1 MKNVRKLLWTAAV
14 AVFCLFALVHLAD
27 VLARPF
33 LLYRDYPWF
42 LGSNRTLL
50 AAIRDIVCY
59 SLLAVVPVCLF
70 GRWSR
75 FLLVPFFVYA
85 VGVDIAVHYAWA
97 LYKIPLGEFWPAAL
111 ANSSGDEIVTFLKM
125 SLTPGAVA
133 GLVGILLVLAA
144 GVFVLAKARY
154 PRVTLRTWV
163 LGLLLTLPFCVF
175 NLCLTDAKYGIRE
188 MLYSDFVVRSA
199 LSWSR
204 MKGLCDACSDKPR
217 LPERL
222 MCEAVAEER
231 PNVVFVIGESS
242 SRAYWHLYGYPR
254 QTTPRMDALC
264 REGNGGVCFRDVVS
278 VSGATSESIC
288 MMLTDVSLDNPM
300 VGGWALPEV
309 YRRAG
314 YRGTLITNQQLW
326 RFDQDALLSKVF
338 NGCAERIKM
347 AEEFPG
353 DGRPYDEKT
362 AEVLAHVL
370 RGAAA
375 DSPQIVF
382 VHLAGAHFPVE
393 NAIPKAEEHF
403 SDSVEGECLAGLSPE
418 ARARANR
425 YDDAVRYGDKVLE
438 LLVDV
443 VKAESRRPAC
453 LVFVSDHGESPR
465 NDYWRNRES
474 EDVYEVPFVIW
485 FSDAYRKAFP
495 DVVAAAFRAATRPV
509 QNDELVHG
517 LAELGRISGL
527 PGARPERSFL
537 HPDFKGRHPR
547 KLDMG
552 RAVYSKDMKP
562 AQHEEQAK

>member
-1 MKNVRKLLWTAAV
+1 MKSARKVLWSAAV
-14 AVFCLFALVHLAD
+14 AVFCLFAFVHLAD
-27 VLARPF
+27 VLARSL

-42 LGSNRTLL
+42 LGSNRTVL
-50 AAIRDIVCY
+50 AAIRDVVCY

-70 GRWSR
+70 GRWAR
-75 FLLVPFFVYA
+75 LFLMPFFVYA
-85 VGVDIAVHYAWA
+85 VGVGVAVHYAWA
-97 LYKIPLGEFWPAAL
+97 LYKVPLGEFWPAAL
-111 ANSSGDEIVTFLKM
+111 ANSSGDEIAMFLKM
-125 SLTPGAVA
+125 SMTPGAVA

-154 PRVTLRTWV
+154 PRVTWRSWT

-175 NLCLTDAKYGIRE
+175 LLGLENWRFGIRE

-204 MKGLCDACSDKPR
+204 MKGLCDACSGKPKLPDR
-217 LPERL
+217 LA
-222 MCEAVAEER
+222 CEADAGEL

-254 QTTPRMDALC
+254 QTTPCMDALC

-278 VSGATSESIC
+278 VSGATTESIC
-288 MMLTDVSLDNPM
+288 MTLTDVSLDNPM

-314 YRGTLITNQQLW
+314 YRGVLITNQMLW

-338 NGCAERIKM
+338 DGCDERIKM

-353 DGRPYDEKT
+353 DGRPYDERA
-362 AEVLAHVL
+362 AEILARVL
-370 RGAAA
+370 RGAVDA
-375 DSPQIVF
+375 PQIVF

-393 NAIPKAEEHF
+393 NANPKSEDYFTDA
-403 SDSVEGECLAGLSPE
+403 VEGECLAGLSFE

-425 YDDAVRYGDKVLE
+425 YDNAIRYGDKVLGM
-438 LLVDV
+438 LVDV

-453 LVFVSDHGESPR
+453 LVFLSDHGESPR
-465 NDYWRNRES
+465 NEYWRNRES
-474 EDVYEVPFVIW
+474 EDVYEVPFLIW
-485 FSDAYRKAFP
+485 FSDAYRQAFP
-495 DVVAAAFRAATRPV
+495 DVVAAASRAASRPV
-509 QNDELVHG
+509 QNDELVYG

-527 PGARPERSFL
+527 AGARPERSFL
-537 HPDFKGRHPR
+537 HPDFRGRLPR

-552 RAVYSKDMKP
+552 RAVYSKDLRQ
-562 AQHEEQAK
+562 AQHETRAK